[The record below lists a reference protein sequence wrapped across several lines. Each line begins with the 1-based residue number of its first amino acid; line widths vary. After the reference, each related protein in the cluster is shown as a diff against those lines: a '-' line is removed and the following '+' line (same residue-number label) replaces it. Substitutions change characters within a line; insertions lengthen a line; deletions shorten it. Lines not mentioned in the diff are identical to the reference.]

1 MKRTL
6 TLAACAALLTMAGMA
21 GAQAADDHAEAEAAA
36 MEKCMADTSALG
48 ADDAEA
54 GCTCFIEALPEEELA
69 AYAEIS
75 DWESEATEA
84 MKEAGAACF
93 PELN

>member
-6 TLAACAALLTMAGMA
+6 ILAACASLLTT
-21 GAQAADDHAEAEAAA
+21 AAFAATQDADVEAAA
-36 MEKCMADTSALG
+36 MAKCMADTAALG
-48 ADDAEA
+48 AEDAEA
-54 GCTCFIEALPEEELA
+54 GCSCFVEALPEDELA

-75 DWESEATEA
+75 DWESEATDA